1 MEVSVTCAPPNDDTE
16 SEYSSDD
23 GESVDEMDEVHEI
36 DLDEDVVEQEP
47 PISLK
52 RKKTKVEETLVKAK
66 KKSKIGDLKDKSL
79 EEIALEL
86 LK

>member
-1 MEVSVTCAPPNDDTE
+1 MEVSVTCAPPNDDRE

-23 GESVDEMDEVHEI
+23 GESVDEMDEVDEI
-36 DLDEDVVEQEP
+36 DLDEDVIEQEP

-52 RKKTKVEETLVKAK
+52 RKKTKVEEPLVNTK
-66 KKSKIGDLKDKSL
+66 KTKIDELKEKSL
-79 EEIALEL
+79 EELALEL